1 MRAKTDRSDSCRASS
16 SRARRGRMVFPGS
29 PPSAACRI
37 SDSRGWILGRN
48 FSFFARGRP
57 ARAKPAKPR
66 LTQLRRREKL
76 SGIAGR
82 PIQGFPPSCLPGA
95 GEHVQLQQLHFA
107 RLLSGWMDMDR
118 EDKRYMRDIARSRI
132 IRRSRRAVDKT
143 TSSLLLRMQG
153 PGQPIG
159 LPGDQQGVANM
170 RHPSLPPIWPGHG
183 SC

>member
-1 MRAKTDRSDSCRASS
+1 
-16 SRARRGRMVFPGS
+16 MVFPGG

-48 FSFFARGRP
+48 VSFFARGRP

-95 GEHVQLQQLHFA
+95 GEHVQLPQLQFA
-107 RLLSGWMDMDR
+107 RLLSGWMDVAC
-118 EDKRYMRDIARSRI
+118 EDKRYMRDTTSTCMLSDYTPLVG
-132 IRRSRRAVDKT
+132 RRRRAVDKT
-143 TSSLLLRMQG
+143 ISSLLLRMQG

-170 RHPSLPPIWPGHG
+170 RHPSLPPIRPGHG